1 MMGPVDLRVL
11 ACDPPAT
18 RVSSKNFQLSPLF
31 SIICLQLLCFQ
42 YFALGMYRISMK
54 TNIREGEGGTP
65 DVSIP
70 ILEECP
76 LSPTGRHGYV

>member
-1 MMGPVDLRVL
+1 MGPVDLRVL

-42 YFALGMYRISMK
+42 YFALGMYRIDAYALDTETCYPK
-54 TNIREGEGGTP
+54 YDRAAN
-65 DVSIP
+65 
-70 ILEECP
+70 
-76 LSPTGRHGYV
+76 